1 MDLSGFLSEYF
12 SEELVVFI
20 ISMLPFFELRLA
32 IPLGISLG
40 ISVEKTFLY
49 SYIGSMIPSILIIY
63 FIRKIFNYLK
73 SIGLLKNTIKKLI
86 KKSNL
91 KYENLMKYKMLGLF
105 FFVAIPLPGTG
116 VWSASL
122 ISDVVNLDKKLSLVT
137 IALGNFTAGILIL
150 SLSHIAF
157 N

>member
-40 ISVEKTFLY
+40 LSIKKTFLY

-63 FIRKIFNYLK
+63 FIRKIFNYLR

>member
-12 SEELVVFI
+12 SEGLVVFI

-32 IPLGISLG
+32 IPFGVSLG
-40 ISVEKTFLY
+40 LSVEKTFLY

-91 KYENLMKYKMLGLF
+91 KYENLMKYKMFGLF
-105 FFVAIPLPGTG
+105 LFVAIPLPGTG

-122 ISDVVNLDKKLSLVT
+122 ISDVANFDKKLSLIT

-150 SLSHIAF
+150 SLSHIAL